1 MKNITWNNV
10 ETAVKW
16 TILVVIVVLGI
27 LLVRHSI
34 LNPNIP
40 FEL

>member
-1 MKNITWNNV
+1 MKTITWKDVENV
-10 ETAVKW
+10 AKW
-16 TILVVIVVLGI
+16 TILVVIVILGI